1 MDGDTADLQQLCEIK
16 KEYDAF
22 LYVDESHALGV
33 RGTNGLGCCEEQACT
48 EDIDFIVGSFGKA
61 FASIGAFVV
70 CDKLFREYLIN
81 TQRSL
86 IYTTALPAPNVAW
99 TRFLLNHMADFYPL
113 RLKLLSIS
121 QRLREILLD
130 KGFETR
136 GDSHIVPLICGTNE
150 NSMEMAELLQ
160 ENGFFVLPVRYPTV
174 PKQEARIRF
183 SLNASIPMEDY
194 DCLFEFLEYFQ

>member
-1 MDGDTADLQQLCEIK
+1 
-16 KEYDAF
+16 
-22 LYVDESHALGV
+22 
-33 RGTNGLGCCEEQACT
+33 
-48 EDIDFIVGSFGKA
+48 
-61 FASIGAFVV
+61 
-70 CDKLFREYLIN
+70 
-81 TQRSL
+81 
-86 IYTTALPAPNVAW
+86 
-99 TRFLLNHMADFYPL
+99 L
-113 RLKLLSIS
+113 RD
-121 QRLREILLD
+121 ILLD

-183 SLNASIPMEDY
+183 SLNASIAMEDY